1 MISLKK
7 ISLFTLTLILLYT
20 STSSLTWAQE
30 SEDKAI
36 QAAASLLFH
45 INEELEEQIIE
56 DSETPP
62 LVFQEA
68 EIEQLW
74 EHAIRLDRSLEAA
87 RQNYFLWKANADQP
101 EGKECLQACAE
112 HLKSTW
118 LLANETSDEDSNQH
132 SYKFLNTYSVEHL
145 ANNPLINKTI
155 QKEISPYLIPSNSR
169 LVPILEQLFSTRVTL
184 NSTTLTQAGFNIL
197 RRQPRSFIILAN
209 HPATPGYLFKLYLD
223 TELRMKQKTPGWRW
237 FARRCSGAK
246 LVRKVIAKKNIRHFV
261 VPKKYIYVLP
271 PSTIPP
277 KTAEIDPKPTILV
290 VEDMQLVPKELNIAA
305 WKNLVT
311 PQILDELYTIISRA
325 NGSSYRP
332 DNIPFSYLGKFA
344 FIDTEYPYRNPDFK
358 SIRPYLSSAMCK
370 YWDELVKKG
379 GNE

>member
-1 MISLKK
+1 MIPLKK
-7 ISLFTLTLILLYT
+7 ISLCYLTLFLLAT
-20 STSSLTWAQE
+20 TISPLSWAQE
-30 SEDKAI
+30 TEDKAI
-36 QAAASLLFH
+36 QATASLLFH
-45 INEELEEQIIE
+45 INEELQEKIID
-56 DSETPP
+56 DSETAP
-62 LVFQEA
+62 LVFDET
-68 EIEQLW
+68 EVEQLW
-74 EHAIRLDRSLEAA
+74 HHAIRLDSSLEAA
-87 RQNYFLWKANADQP
+87 RQNYLLWKANCDQP
-101 EGKECLQACAE
+101 EGVECLRTCAE

-118 LLANETSDEDSNQH
+118 LLANETPDEDFNPH
-132 SYKFLNTYSVEHL
+132 SYKFLNTYSVQNL

-184 NSTTLTQAGFNIL
+184 NATTLTQGGFNIL

-271 PSTIPP
+271 PSTIPA
-277 KTAEIDPKPTILV
+277 KTSEIDPKPTVLV

-305 WKNLVT
+305 WRNLVT
-311 PQILDELYTIISRA
+311 PQILDELYAIISRA

-332 DNIPFSYLGKFA
+332 DNIPFSYQGKFA

-358 SIRPYLSSAMCK
+358 SIRPYLSPAMCK
-370 YWDELVKKG
+370 YWDDLVKKG
-379 GNE
+379 GHE